1 MLIQCPSCNKLNRSS
16 PEKVASKPICGSCQH
31 DLLSAP
37 IEANA
42 GDFGALIQQT
52 QIPVIV
58 DFWAPWCGPCKMFAP
73 TFNQLAKQYTNRVLF
88 VKLNTEEEQGIAAQF
103 GIRSIP
109 TLAFFKGGQET
120 NRVSGALGPSDL
132 DRYIQQQLTM

>member
-1 MLIQCPSCNKLNRSS
+1 MLIKCPSCNKLNRLP
-16 PEKVASKPICGSCQH
+16 PEKVASKPICGSCQN

-37 IEANA
+37 IEANE
-42 GDFGALIQQT
+42 GDFGELIHQT

-73 TFNQLAKQYTNRVLF
+73 TFNQLAKEYTNQVLF
-88 VKLNTEEEQGIAAQF
+88 VKLNTEDKQSIAAQF

-109 TLAFFKGGQET
+109 TLAFFKGGKET
-120 NRVSGALGPSDL
+120 NRVSGALSAGDL
-132 DRYIQQQLTM
+132 DRHIQHQLSI

>member
-1 MLIQCPSCNKLNRSS
+1 MLIQCPSCNKLNRLS

>member
-1 MLIQCPSCNKLNRSS
+1 MLIKCPSCAKLNRLS

-42 GDFGALIQQT
+42 VDFGELIHQT
-52 QIPVIV
+52 EIPVLV

-73 TFNQLAKQYTNRVLF
+73 TFAQLAKNYTNQVLF
-88 VKLNTEEEQGIAAQF
+88 VKLNTEEEQSIAAQF

-109 TLAFFKGGQET
+109 TLTFFKGGKET
-120 NRVSGALGPSDL
+120 NRLSGALGHGDL
-132 DRYIQQQLTM
+132 DRYIQQQLAT

>member
-1 MLIQCPSCNKLNRSS
+1 MLIKCPSCAKLNRLS

-42 GDFGALIQQT
+42 SDFGELIHQT
-52 QIPVIV
+52 QIPVLV

-73 TFNQLAKQYTNRVLF
+73 TFAQMAKRYTNQVLF
-88 VKLNTEEEQGIAAQF
+88 VKLNTEEEQSVATQF
-103 GIRSIP
+103 SIRSIP
-109 TLAFFKGGQET
+109 TLAFFKSGKET
-120 NRVSGALGPSDL
+120 HRLSGALGAADL
-132 DRYIQQQLTM
+132 DRYIQQQLII

>member
-1 MLIQCPSCNKLNRSS
+1 MLIKCPSCAKLNRLS

-42 GDFGALIQQT
+42 SDFGELIHQT
-52 QIPVIV
+52 QIPVLV

-73 TFNQLAKQYTNRVLF
+73 TFAQIAKRYTNQVLF
-88 VKLNTEEEQGIAAQF
+88 VKLNTEEEQSVATQF
-103 GIRSIP
+103 SIRSIP
-109 TLAFFKGGQET
+109 TLSFFKSGKET
-120 NRVSGALGPSDL
+120 HRLSGALGAADL
-132 DRYIQQQLTM
+132 DRYIQQQLII

>member
-1 MLIQCPSCNKLNRSS
+1 MLIQCPNCNQRNRLASN
-16 PEKVASKPICGSCQH
+16 KVGSKPICGSCQH

-42 GDFGALIQQT
+42 GDFGELIHQT
-52 QIPVIV
+52 QIPVLV

-73 TFNQLAKQYTNRVLF
+73 TFAQLAKQYTNQVLF
-88 VKLNTEEEQGIAAQF
+88 AKLNTEEEQGIAAQF

-120 NRVSGALGPSDL
+120 HRVSGALGPSDL
-132 DRYIQQQLTM
+132 DRYIQQQLAV

>member
-1 MLIQCPSCNKLNRSS
+1 MLIQCPSCKKLNRLSA
-16 PEKVASKPICGSCQH
+16 EKVASKPICGSCQH

-42 GDFGALIQQT
+42 DDFGNLIHQT
-52 QIPVIV
+52 QIPVLV

-73 TFNQLAKQYTNRVLF
+73 TFAQLAKKYTNQVLF

-109 TLAFFKGGQET
+109 TLAFFKGGQEI
-120 NRVSGALGPSDL
+120 NRLSGALGLGDL
-132 DRYIQQQLTM
+132 DRYIQQQLFA

>member
-1 MLIQCPSCNKLNRSS
+1 MLIQCQNCNQRNRLASN
-16 PEKVASKPICGSCQH
+16 KVGSKPICGSCQH
-31 DLLSAP
+31 DLVSAP

-42 GDFGALIQQT
+42 GDFGELIHQT
-52 QIPVIV
+52 QIPVLV

-73 TFNQLAKQYTNRVLF
+73 TFAQLAKKYTNQVLF

-120 NRVSGALGPSDL
+120 HRVSGALGPSDL
-132 DRYIQQQLTM
+132 DRYIKQQLAA

>member
-1 MLIQCPSCNKLNRSS
+1 MLIQCPNCKQRNRLASNK
-16 PEKVASKPICGSCQH
+16 VGSKPICGSCQH

-42 GDFGALIQQT
+42 EDFGELIHQT
-52 QIPVIV
+52 QIPVLV

-73 TFNQLAKQYTNRVLF
+73 TFAQLAKKYTNQVLF

-109 TLAFFKGGQET
+109 TLAFFRGGQET
-120 NRVSGALGPSDL
+120 NRVSGALGHGDL
-132 DRYIQQQLTM
+132 DRYIQHQLAV

>member
-1 MLIQCPSCNKLNRSS
+1 MLIQCPSCAKLNRLS
-16 PEKVASKPICGSCQH
+16 PEKVSSKPICGSCQH

-42 GDFGALIQQT
+42 GYFGELIHQT

-73 TFNQLAKQYTNRVLF
+73 TFAQLAKKYTNQVLF
-88 VKLNTEEEQGIAAQF
+88 VKLNTEDEQSIAAQF

-109 TLAFFKGGQET
+109 TLAFFKGGKES
-120 NRVSGALGPSDL
+120 NRVSGALGPEDL
-132 DRYIQQQLTM
+132 DRYIHQQLLT

>member
-1 MLIQCPSCNKLNRSS
+1 MLIQCPSCNKLNRLS
-16 PEKVASKPICGSCQH
+16 PQKVASKPICGSCQH
-31 DLLSAP
+31 DLLSVP

-42 GDFGALIQQT
+42 GDFRELIQQT

-73 TFNQLAKQYTNRVLF
+73 TFGQLAKQYTNRVLF
-88 VKLNTEEEQGIAAQF
+88 MKLNTEEEQGIATQF

-109 TLAFFKGGQET
+109 TLAFFKGGKET
-120 NRVSGALGPSDL
+120 NRVSGALGPGDL